1 MGPIVATHSA
11 CRRLTLEQLITRF
24 VLHQAQRALQD
35 RTSAN
40 DIELKQFG
48 MSMLLLLTEVCVP
61 RTARLFLHSASRRL
75 VGRSF
80 AQDLPF
86 FVLSTILLIR
96 TLNRKDD
103 AAVLAPNRFCSAEYD
118 TRSFILLFLN
128 TMKTVVMLATKLVNL
143 KSLPSIW
150 SKRLK
155 LQAEKGKLAQRVARL
170 EGAEMATLA
179 SAAPADDD
187 ASAESPQDAAPADD
201 GSAQL
206 SENRCNVAAGSKV
219 LNSSLDLGS
228 PANALTASDPT
239 MMSKQQVNLQML
251 ACSQPAPGLAAV
263 AEAHRCSH
271 SGFGKEQR
279 TKQTTYIDVD
289 CALDRNL
296 SEVLSRL

>member
-1 MGPIVATHSA
+1 MRSTHRSA
-11 CRRLTLEQLITRF
+11 
-24 VLHQAQRALQD
+24 VSAL
-35 RTSAN
+35 RESA
-40 DIELKQFG
+40 
-48 MSMLLLLTEVCVP
+48 
-61 RTARLFLHSASRRL
+61 

-96 TLNRKDD
+96 TVNRKDD
-103 AAVLAPNRFCSAEYD
+103 AALLSRFCSAEYD

-128 TMKTVVMLATKLVNL
+128 TMKTVGMLATKLVNL

-155 LQAEKGKLAQRVARL
+155 LQAEKGKLAQRAARL

-179 SAAPADDD
+179 SAAPANDD

-219 LNSSLDLGS
+219 LNSSLDFGS

-239 MMSKQQVNLQML
+239 MMSKQQVLPSRSK
-251 ACSQPAPGLAAV
+251 ASCRV
-263 AEAHRCSH
+263 ARCAIVL
-271 SGFGKEQR
+271 GFS
-279 TKQTTYIDVD
+279 
-289 CALDRNL
+289 A
-296 SEVLSRL
+296 